1 MDNND
6 DGLEKIDMT
15 TWMGR
20 SWHAQYY
27 IKSIKGTKTLLKYV
41 TRPNGGTHADILSTE
56 RQKDH
61 R

>member
-15 TWMGR
+15 YDEKA
-20 SWHAQYY
+20 WHAQYY